1 MSEAMGKLIL
11 NVIIYFVR
19 QVTEDAID
27 WFISLLAE
35 IQTYTDEFFKMGVVD
50 AGITY
55 AQMLA
60 GTILIVKVAYEAFM
74 TYILRLD
81 GDPDADPGGLL
92 LRTARAAAVI
102 GSVPWIVKWI
112 FEFGTALS
120 KDVAKLPGLSVEKG
134 VFEIQSVFELLAE
147 NGQFLLFF
155 CPLIITALIF
165 IIIVVLQT
173 VVRAA
178 ELAMIA
184 VSGSFM
190 ALGLTNPD
198 SQMFQSWWREL
209 LSVSLSQAIQ
219 LFMLKVS
226 FYVLL
231 FKTDGFVI
239 GNLLMFCAAIWV
251 AYKSPTILKQYMYS
265 SGVGRAAT
273 AATRSV
279 ASMTIMR
286 KVFTRGG

>member
-11 NVIIYFVR
+11 EVVIYFVR
-19 QVTEDAID
+19 KVTEEAID
-27 WFISLLAE
+27 WFISLLAK
-35 IQTYTDEFFKMGVVD
+35 IQAYTNVFFDLAVVD
-50 AGITY
+50 SGIVY
-55 AQMLA
+55 AQLLA

-74 TYILRLD
+74 TYIMRLD
-81 GDPDADPGGLL
+81 GNPDADPGGLL
-92 LRTARAAAVI
+92 LRTARAASVI

-112 FEFGTALS
+112 IEFGTALS
-120 KDVAKLPGLSVEKG
+120 NDVALLPGLNVEDG
-134 VFEIQSVFELLAE
+134 SQEIKSIFDSLAKIAQYEL
-147 NGQFLLFF
+147 FY
-155 CPLIITALIF
+155 CPLIITALVFLIM
-165 IIIVVLQT
+165 VVLQT

-198 SQMFQSWWREL
+198 SQSFQSWWRGL
-209 LSVSLSQAIQ
+209 LSVSLSHGIQ

-226 FYVLL
+226 FYVLM

-265 SGVGRAAT
+265 SGIGRAAT
-273 AATRSV
+273 GTTRSV
-279 ASMTIMR
+279 TQMAMSRAFI
-286 KVFTRGG
+286 RGR

>member
-1 MSEAMGKLIL
+1 MF
-11 NVIIYFVR
+11 Y
-19 QVTEDAID
+19 
-27 WFISLLAE
+27 
-35 IQTYTDEFFKMGVVD
+35 
-50 AGITY
+50 
-55 AQMLA
+55 
-60 GTILIVKVAYEAFM
+60 
-74 TYILRLD
+74 
-81 GDPDADPGGLL
+81 
-92 LRTARAAAVI
+92 
-102 GSVPWIVKWI
+102 
-112 FEFGTALS
+112 
-120 KDVAKLPGLSVEKG
+120 
-134 VFEIQSVFELLAE
+134 
-147 NGQFLLFF
+147 
-155 CPLIITALIF
+155 CPLIIAALVFLIM
-165 IIIVVLQT
+165 VVLQT

-209 LSVSLSQAIQ
+209 LSVSLSHGIQ

-226 FYVLL
+226 FYVLM

-273 AATRSV
+273 GATRSV
-279 ASMTIMR
+279 THMAMSRAFI
-286 KVFTRGG
+286 RGR